1 MSPNLPRT
9 QVLAVHS
16 ASDKL
21 LHYVRLRIHEANVKQ
36 TYRAG
41 LFVPASQNDSL
52 LFDLALIYDALIHAP
67 SVDASEV
74 QERFAAVCSVASAEL
89 AGQRGE
95 MNPRELMER
104 SITMHDARMENTRT
118 FAGLSSAIE
127 KALLRPINAR
137 ANLTAHQKQLRH
149 DLALV
154 LAMEAQVVRTSAL
167 NALGVPVD
175 LSTLVDDRDQHLYL
189 FCDRYGCLNKS
200 EIGED
205 LDLIGDEA
213 DTAKVPNEWLKR
225 AVDFMGALCILL
237 MLSPVFLFLFIAIK
251 QEKGPVFYAQR
262 RVGQHGRIFPCW
274 KFRTMVVNA
283 EELLE
288 EVLKKDPLAAAEYAQ
303 FFKLRN
309 DPRVTKIG
317 KILRKTSLDE
327 LPQLFNVLVGE
338 MSLVGPRPIAVDERD
353 RWGSYFRLYK
363 RLRPGLTGPWQLYF
377 RSDHP
382 YDDQFEH
389 AVKYATEWSFWK
401 DIKYLFETVAV
412 PFRQKG
418 AY

>member
-1 MSPNLPRT
+1 MLART

-21 LHYVRLRIHEANVKQ
+21 LHYVRLRVHEATLNQ
-36 TYRAG
+36 SYRAG
-41 LFVPASQNDSL
+41 LFVPASQIESV
-52 LFDLALIYDALIHAP
+52 LFDMALIYDAMLSAP
-67 SVDASEV
+67 DKDYNLQA
-74 QERFAAVCSVASAEL
+74 RFATVCAVAAEELRGHRSELEGGEIAARALSIHERQLGNASTL
-89 AGQRGE
+89 
-95 MNPRELMER
+95 
-104 SITMHDARMENTRT
+104 S
-118 FAGLSSAIE
+118 GLTVAIE
-127 KALLRPINAR
+127 ASLLRPLSPRNELSNR
-137 ANLTAHQKQLRH
+137 QRRLRH

-154 LAMEAQVVRTSAL
+154 LSLEAQVVRSSAL
-167 NALGVPVD
+167 SALGVPVD

-200 EIGED
+200 ELGED
-205 LDLIGDEA
+205 ADLIGEEA
-213 DTAKVPNEWLKR
+213 DSAPVPNELLKR
-225 AVDFMGALCILL
+225 LLDIVAVSFILL

-251 QEKGPVFYAQR
+251 SEGGTAFYNQR
-262 RVGQHGRIFPCW
+262 RVGQHGRLFRCW
-274 KFRTMVVNA
+274 KFRTMVPNA
-283 EELLE
+283 EQLLE
-288 EVLKKDPLAAAEYAQ
+288 KILASDPAAQAEYAQ

-309 DPRVTKIG
+309 DPRITRIG
-317 KILRKTSLDE
+317 RVLRKTSLDE
-327 LPQLFNVLVGE
+327 LPQLFNVLIGE

-389 AVKYATEWSFWK
+389 AVRYATEWSFWK
-401 DIKYLFETVAV
+401 DLWYLIETVAV
-412 PFRQKG
+412 PFRQRG